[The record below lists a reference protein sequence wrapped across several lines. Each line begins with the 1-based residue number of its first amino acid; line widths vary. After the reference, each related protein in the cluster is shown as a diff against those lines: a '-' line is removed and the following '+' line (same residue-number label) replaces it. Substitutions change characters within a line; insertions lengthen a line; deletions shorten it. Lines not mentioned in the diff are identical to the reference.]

1 MYFVEV
7 TPTAEKD
14 IFRLPSSIQDRFETI
29 IDRFNFDPRPNGCKK
44 LKGLPNIWRVR
55 IGDYRI
61 LYSIN
66 DKLKHITIYR
76 ILHRKD
82 VYR

>member
-7 TPTAEKD
+7 TPAAEKD
-14 IFRLPSSIQDRFETI
+14 IFRLPSSIQDRFEII
-29 IDRFNFDPRPNGCKK
+29 IDRFNINPRPIGSKK
-44 LKGLPNIWRVR
+44 LKGLPNTWRVR

-61 LYSIN
+61 LYNIN
-66 DKLKHITIYR
+66 DKLQHITIYR